1 MTNRNGVPE
10 MEREDIKEESGLS
23 PEESAQTC
31 EAEEEKSEASEAGKA
46 AEKEEQ
52 KESGGKDHAVAAES
66 GDDKETKEEGDARYL
81 RLAADFQNYKKRVER
96 EKSEIYS
103 YANEKIALDIIEV
116 MDNFERALEHSEE
129 CADKQFAEGVEMIYK
144 QLKGVLDKNNIVE
157 IKAEGEDFD
166 PNFHNAVISEENP
179 DFESG
184 KVIQALQKGYTLND
198 KVIRPS
204 MVRVAQ

>member
-1 MTNRNGVPE
+1 MATNEHVSDS
-10 MEREDIKEESGLS
+10 EREEPIKGSEELQDE
-23 PEESAQTC
+23 PEVSEQADAEMQT
-31 EAEEEKSEASEAGKA
+31 EEQNGEVQAPAAEAAEEES
-46 AEKEEQ
+46 EKE
-52 KESGGKDHAVAAES
+52 DN
-66 GDDKETKEEGDARYL
+66 DAKYL
-81 RLAADFQNYKKRVER
+81 RLAADFQNFKRRVEKQ
-96 EKSEIYS
+96 KSDIYA
-103 YANEKIALDIIEV
+103 YANEKIALDIIDV
-116 MDNFERALEHSEE
+116 MDNFERALQHSEE
-129 CADKQFAEGVEMIYK
+129 CVDKQFAEGVGKIYK

-166 PNFHNAVISEENP
+166 PNFHNAVTSEENP